1 MSWLSSPDAILSSG
15 WLSSAYAGHGILGS
29 AIPTTG
35 DNGGSPVLN
44 DSVTPS
50 SEYRWALE
58 TAPVS
63 GSLSLFEDLT
73 FEYSNTT
80 DGFYSFVYRLWQD
93 GASQGAATVSLQI
106 GPSLVVISATTGGA
120 SGSVSVH
127 STASC
132 MINATTGQVVASV
145 ASSSGVCNTLV
156 AALTGSVIGSIGST
170 GYVNTGLTLT
180 PADLAAI
187 AAIVAPAVLA
197 ALNATTGT
205 RTVGQHLQAQS
216 AVLLGNETG
225 AGTTHVTFT
234 DGTAVVE
241 ADVPQPG
248 AIGNRTN
255 VTISV

>member
-29 AIPTTG
+29 TIPTTG

-93 GASQGAATVSLQI
+93 GVSQGTATVSLQI
-106 GPSLVVISATTGGA
+106 GPSLVVVSATTGGA
-120 SGSVSVH
+120 SGSVSAH

-132 MINATTGQVVASV
+132 TINATTGQVVSSV

-180 PADLAAI
+180 QADIDAI
-187 AAIVAPAVLA
+187 AAAVLA

-241 ADVPQPG
+241 ADVPLPG